1 MKKLYSVVLVVLFYL
16 NASAQILNLPPRQ
29 SNALSGKQFEATIS
43 SPSLS
48 LTTRENMIYTQVSTG
63 NVPDFYRHLKSV
75 ASSAVINSQ
84 TQTVVYYVIPDMLAI
99 GHDTDYFLCPMSPM
113 LATKIGNLTG
123 CTLPTRKMVDDIWT
137 TATVKL
143 APQPIPPSSQM
154 STVPVF
160 ATHDSMVWTQ
170 RQPLLAAHP
179 LGELVSGD
187 KKDVVIS
194 NLIYSTANRVCI
206 YGWIQTNG
214 SPIQPLTNV
223 HADTYMDYSHGIR
236 LVQDTCM
243 LDGTTVTTIQNV
255 LESSTLNPI
264 LSDEG
269 TISQPWYPY
278 FATSTNEQLADDLQ
292 MLIYPNPSKGKF
304 QVSSFK
310 YQITE
315 IEMYNVC
322 GEKVYQSIIPR
333 INNSIIDLNEMMSG
347 IYFLSLKTEQ
357 GIITQKLIINK

>member
-1 MKKLYSVVLVVLFYL
+1 
-16 NASAQILNLPPRQ
+16 
-29 SNALSGKQFEATIS
+29 
-43 SPSLS
+43 
-48 LTTRENMIYTQVSTG
+48 
-63 NVPDFYRHLKSV
+63 
-75 ASSAVINSQ
+75 
-84 TQTVVYYVIPDMLAI
+84 
-99 GHDTDYFLCPMSPM
+99 
-113 LATKIGNLTG
+113 
-123 CTLPTRKMVDDIWT
+123 
-137 TATVKL
+137 
-143 APQPIPPSSQM
+143 M

-194 NLIYSTANRVCI
+194 NLIYSTPNRVCI

-214 SPIQPLTNV
+214 APIQPLTNV

-269 TISQPWYPY
+269 TIAQPWYPY
-278 FATSTNEQLADDLQ
+278 FATSALELSEDDLQ
-292 MLIYPNPSKGKF
+292 ILIYPNPNNGKF
-304 QVSSFK
+304 QIQDNNHQLIANS
-310 YQITE
+310 QIE
-315 IEMYNVC
+315 IYNVM
-322 GEKVYQSIIPR
+322 GEKVFHSTIQLL
-333 INNSIIDLNEMMSG
+333 NNSIIELKEVNVGM
-347 IYFLSLKTEQ
+347 YFLYLKTKQ
-357 GIITQKLIINK
+357 GIATQKFIITK

>member
-1 MKKLYSVVLVVLFYL
+1 
-16 NASAQILNLPPRQ
+16 
-29 SNALSGKQFEATIS
+29 
-43 SPSLS
+43 
-48 LTTRENMIYTQVSTG
+48 
-63 NVPDFYRHLKSV
+63 
-75 ASSAVINSQ
+75 
-84 TQTVVYYVIPDMLAI
+84 
-99 GHDTDYFLCPMSPM
+99 
-113 LATKIGNLTG
+113 
-123 CTLPTRKMVDDIWT
+123 
-137 TATVKL
+137 
-143 APQPIPPSSQM
+143 M